1 MTAFRD
7 PPTPAG
13 PGDRPARSAS
23 RPRSRHSTVARPGLA
38 VRLRNYFFAGV
49 LIAAPLGIT
58 IWLTWGVISFV
69 DARVTPLVPVRWNP
83 ETYLPFGLP
92 GLGLIVVLIFL
103 ILVGMLFTGIAGRM
117 VMRQFERLLDQVP
130 VVRSIYGAVKQIFE
144 TVLAQRS
151 QAFREVALVQYP
163 QHGCWAIGFVTGVT
177 KGEVQRLTDETLV
190 SVFVPATPNP
200 TTGFLL
206 FLPSDEVN
214 ILDMTVEQGLKLVVS
229 GGIVVPPSDARPSQ
243 NDAIQRLLD
252 EQAEAK
258 SIRPALPQRLRNYL
272 LAGILVTAPAAI
284 TFWLA
289 WQFISFVDA
298 RVTPLVPAQWQPD
311 VFLPFGLPG
320 IGLLIVFIGLTVI
333 GMFAA
338 GIVGRWLMRTS
349 EWILGRVPVVRSLY
363 SAVKQIFE
371 TVLAAR
377 SDAFR
382 ECVLIQY
389 PRPGSW
395 AIGFITGKTEGHIQ
409 EITDEQVVNVF
420 LPTTPN
426 PTSGFLLFLPRDE
439 ITKLVM
445 NVEEGLK
452 MVVSAG
458 IVTPPDRKNGE
469 RGQALGDDLPDPL
482 EMVSGNR

>member
-1 MTAFRD
+1 MTAFRE
-7 PPTPAG
+7 TPKPDG
-13 PGDRPARSAS
+13 PGNRQVRSGS
-23 RPRSRHSTVARPGLA
+23 RSRSRHTTAARPGLA

-58 IWLTWGVISFV
+58 IWLTWGVVSFV
-69 DARVTPLVPVRWNP
+69 DARVTPLVPARWNP

-163 QHGCWAIGFVTGVT
+163 QRGCWAIGFVTGVT

-206 FLPSDEVN
+206 FLPSDEVH

-298 RVTPLVPAQWQPD
+298 RVTPLVPAQWQPE

-338 GIVGRWLMRTS
+338 GLVGRWLMRSS

-395 AIGFITGKTEGHIQ
+395 AIAFITGKTEGHIQ

-439 ITKLVM
+439 ITHLVM
-445 NVEEGLK
+445 TVEEGLK

-469 RGQALGDDLPDPL
+469 KNKVLGDDLPDPM
-482 EMVSGNR
+482 ETVSGNR

>member
-1 MTAFRD
+1 M
-7 PPTPAG
+7 
-13 PGDRPARSAS
+13 
-23 RPRSRHSTVARPGLA
+23 ARPGLA

-69 DARVTPLVPVRWNP
+69 DARVTPLVPARWNP

-163 QHGCWAIGFVTGVT
+163 QRGCWAIGFVTGVT

-469 RGQALGDDLPDPL
+469 RGQVLGDDLPDPL

>member
-1 MTAFRD
+1 M
-7 PPTPAG
+7 
-13 PGDRPARSAS
+13 
-23 RPRSRHSTVARPGLA
+23 ARPGLA

-69 DARVTPLVPVRWNP
+69 DARVTPLVPARWNP

-163 QHGCWAIGFVTGVT
+163 QRGCWAIGFVTGVT

>member
-1 MTAFRD
+1 M
-7 PPTPAG
+7 
-13 PGDRPARSAS
+13 
-23 RPRSRHSTVARPGLA
+23 ARPGLA

-69 DARVTPLVPVRWNP
+69 DARVTPLVPARWNP

-163 QHGCWAIGFVTGVT
+163 QRGCWAIGFVTGVT

-206 FLPSDEVN
+206 FLPSDEVH

-469 RGQALGDDLPDPL
+469 RGQVLGDDLPDPL

>member
-1 MTAFRD
+1 M
-7 PPTPAG
+7 
-13 PGDRPARSAS
+13 
-23 RPRSRHSTVARPGLA
+23 
-38 VRLRNYFFAGV
+38 
-49 LIAAPLGIT
+49 
-58 IWLTWGVISFV
+58 
-69 DARVTPLVPVRWNP
+69 
-83 ETYLPFGLP
+83 
-92 GLGLIVVLIFL
+92 
-103 ILVGMLFTGIAGRM
+103 
-117 VMRQFERLLDQVP
+117 
-130 VVRSIYGAVKQIFE
+130 
-144 TVLAQRS
+144 
-151 QAFREVALVQYP
+151 ALVQYP
-163 QHGCWAIGFVTGVT
+163 QRGCWAIGFVTGVT

>member
-1 MTAFRD
+1 M
-7 PPTPAG
+7 
-13 PGDRPARSAS
+13 
-23 RPRSRHSTVARPGLA
+23 ARPGLA

-69 DARVTPLVPVRWNP
+69 DARVTPLVPARWNP

-163 QHGCWAIGFVTGVT
+163 QRGCWAIGFVTGVT

-445 NVEEGLK
+445 SVEEGLK

-469 RGQALGDDLPDPL
+469 RGQVLGDDLPDPL

>member
-1 MTAFRD
+1 MT
-7 PPTPAG
+7 
-13 PGDRPARSAS
+13 AS
-23 RPRSRHSTVARPGLA
+23 RPSRTSSGTSGASRPNRPSPRHVSRPGLA

-49 LIAAPLGIT
+49 LIAAPFGIT
-58 IWLTWGVISFV
+58 IWLTWAFVSFV
-69 DARVTPLVPVRWNP
+69 DARVTPLVPARWNP

-103 ILVGMLFTGIAGRM
+103 IVVGMLFTGIAGRM

-151 QAFREVALVQYP
+151 QAFREVALVEYP
-163 QHGCWAIGFVTGVT
+163 QRGCWAIGFVSGVT
-177 KGEVQRLTDETLV
+177 RGEVQRLTDETLI

-206 FLPSDEVN
+206 FLPKDDVH

-229 GGIVVPPSDARPSQ
+229 GGIVVPPPDERPSQ

-252 EQAEAK
+252 AQAEAK
-258 SIRPALPQRLRNYL
+258 SVRPGLPQRLRNYL

-289 WQFISFVDA
+289 WQFVTFVDA
-298 RVTPLVPAQWQPD
+298 RVAPLLPAQWQSEG
-311 VFLPFGLPG
+311 FLPFGLPG
-320 IGLLIVFIGLTVI
+320 LGLLIIFIGLTVV

-338 GIVGRWLMRTS
+338 GIVGRWMMRTG
-349 EWILGRVPVVRSLY
+349 EWVLGRVPVVRSLY

-382 ECVLIQY
+382 DCVLIQY

-395 AIGFITGKTEGHIQ
+395 AIGFVTGKTEGHVQ
-409 EITDEQVVNVF
+409 ELTDQHVINVF

-439 ITKLVM
+439 ITELAM
-445 NVEEGLK
+445 TVEEGLK

-458 IVTPPDRKNGE
+458 IVAPPDRKNGE
-469 RGQALGDDLPDPL
+469 QGSGLGDSLSDPM
-482 EMVSGNR
+482 EMVSGGR